1 MPHSESKWWQNVKP
15 CAQTCEMLS
24 LPPRNTVNE
33 PAESLH
39 LVKDVKDASGSHCSL
54 MRFYRDCSGKYP
66 VLDFCWRFQ
75 LCWGEEAEAEAAEA
89 AEIPPVGTPQAL
101 QAPDAKQAW
110 PSSDHVPRL
119 GKFLVVWE
127 VVGSV
132 HIASPQFGLLM
143 KHMRRCQSPS
153 IGYSR
158 WGRWAERG
166 GREGSPS
173 TWTKGSTWINLDQ
186 LGSNWI
192 MVGLGRISWGSS
204 VSTQT
209 QCKTWVC
216 NASVSRS
223 VSWSSEMILTKLV
236 VCQMRQMQRRRLSSR
251 SILSHMFFTLQEGGK
266 HIHPTFGIG
275 GICTVKSGQVHRCA
289 CPMCSRI
296 SQAEPQKEVEV
307 DDACSA
313 YNEDSWLS
321 WYTYL

>member
-127 VVGSV
+127 VVGK
-132 HIASPQFGLLM
+132 L
-143 KHMRRCQSPS
+143 
-153 IGYSR
+153 
-158 WGRWAERG
+158 
-166 GREGSPS
+166 
-173 TWTKGSTWINLDQ
+173 LDQ
-186 LGSNWI
+186 FILQ
-192 MVGLGRISWGSS
+192 V
-204 VSTQT
+204 
-209 QCKTWVC
+209 
-216 NASVSRS
+216 RS
-223 VSWSSEMILTKLV
+223 LDYWWSSLTATAL
-236 VCQMRQMQRRRLSSR
+236 
-251 SILSHMFFTLQEGGK
+251 IYH
-266 HIHPTFGIG
+266 
-275 GICTVKSGQVHRCA
+275 
-289 CPMCSRI
+289 
-296 SQAEPQKEVEV
+296 
-307 DDACSA
+307 
-313 YNEDSWLS
+313 
-321 WYTYL
+321 